1 MLNAGVAQSV
11 EHFIGNEEVHEFDSH
26 HQLFFISSFLTER
39 IKGGPDMDSKE
50 NSICISPVAYIRNDL
65 GGKFGA
71 PRQSGLCPS
80 LMSDIVFLKEFS
92 DDNAFRGLED
102 FSHLWIIWGFS
113 MNGGYVWSPTV
124 KPPRLGGNRRMGV
137 FATRSPNR
145 PNPVAIS
152 SVRIEGI
159 GRSRDGSKIITVSG
173 ADMADGTPVYDVKPY
188 IPYTDSRP
196 DARGGFSEGGLLHVL
211 EVEIP
216 DDLLQMIPE
225 EKRQALMEILACDPR
240 PAYLPDGDLPYG
252 FPYAGMDIRFKVKDG
267 RLTVFEIVSL

>member
-1 MLNAGVAQSV
+1 MDINENVISV
-11 EHFIGNEEVHEFDSH
+11 
-26 HQLFFISSFLTER
+26 T
-39 IKGGPDMDSKE
+39 
-50 NSICISPVAYIRNDL
+50 PVAYIRNDI

-80 LMSDIVFLKEFS
+80 LMSDIVFLKEYS

-113 MNGGYVWSPTV
+113 MNGLYSWSPTV

-145 PNPVAIS
+145 PNPIAIS
-152 SVRIEGI
+152 SVRIEGM
-159 GRSRDGSKIITVSG
+159 GRSRDGHKIITVSG

-196 DARGGFSEGGLLHVL
+196 DARGGFSERGLLHVL

-216 DDLLQMIPE
+216 DGLMNMIPE
-225 EKRQALMEILACDPR
+225 EKRQALREILACDPR
-240 PAYLPDGDLPYG
+240 PSYLPDGELPYG
-252 FPYAGMDIRFKVKDG
+252 FPYAGMDIRFRVKDG
-267 RLTVFEIVSL
+267 RLTVFEIVPL